1 MRAVLYVR
9 VSTSEQSSSLQQDE
23 LRAYCERRN
32 LTVVAE
38 YEDTMS
44 GAKDSRP
51 ALQRLLADARAR
63 KFDAVA
69 VWKIDRFGRSLR
81 HLVNTLADLE
91 ALGIAFISLRD
102 SLDFTTP
109 SGKLQFHVLAA
120 VAEFERSLISERV
133 RSGMK
138 AAAKRGKRS
147 GRPRTRVDPHRV
159 RELRSAGASWTR
171 IAESLGVPRTVCQ
184 RAVGAGVSSR
194 VENFPL

>member
-1 MRAVLYVR
+1 MLTVLYVR

-38 YEDTMS
+38 YEDTIS

-81 HLVNTLADLE
+81 HLG
-91 ALGIAFISLRD
+91 ALGRAA
-102 SLDFTTP
+102 
-109 SGKLQFHVLAA
+109 LA
-120 VAEFERSLISERV
+120 
-133 RSGMK
+133 
-138 AAAKRGKRS
+138 
-147 GRPRTRVDPHRV
+147 
-159 RELRSAGASWTR
+159 REG
-171 IAESLGVPRTVCQ
+171 
-184 RAVGAGVSSR
+184 
-194 VENFPL
+194 

>member
-1 MRAVLYVR
+1 MRTVLYVR
-9 VSTSEQSSSLQQDE
+9 ISTSEQNSSLQQDE
-23 LRAYCERRN
+23 LRAYCDRRS

-120 VAEFERSLISERV
+120 VAEFERALISERV
-133 RSGMK
+133 RAGMK

-147 GRPRTRVDPHRV
+147 GRPRTTVNPDRV
-159 RELRSAGASWTR
+159 RELRSSGASWTR

-184 RAVGAGVSSR
+184 RAIR
-194 VENFPL
+194 